1 MMDATSETPPITSGS
16 TAAAFTFWNVST
28 PSSIT
33 ATAVTA

>member
-1 MMDATSETPPITSGS
+1 MIEPMIDTPPSTSGYS
-16 TAAAFTFWNVST
+16 TTPALPGNVST